1 MTTQSI
7 FNFIFKGCGSFVL
20 ILSFS
25 VALMAQEKR
34 EPMKL
39 NLAQAVELGLKNRM
53 EVKNQMLSIQLAENE
68 VNKIKAKNLPQLNA
82 TYDNRINTQ
91 LQKNIITSNSFPG
104 GGGTLTL
111 GTYSFNVLSLNATQ
125 NIYNPANHE
134 DKKITA
140 AKTEVEQH
148 NLQKTKIDLTLI
160 ISQAY
165 YDALLKKEKVLT
177 SQFNFDQANVFFL
190 RGQEQLK
197 NGGILPSDLTRYELD
212 KLNALNALENDK
224 QAQQLSLINLVNQL
238 GLPLSTELE
247 LTEPL
252 VASDFEKANGNFP
265 VLNNR
270 IELQLERAQLRI
282 NELNLKKQKA
292 SYIPTISLYGNYT
305 TQQLNNSNYDP
316 TRFNLWNQYN
326 YFGFKVEVPL
336 FDGLSKERNKQEYLL
351 RSEQNRNNLTKL
363 QSDLAYELQSAVMEL
378 NTSIDNFTYARQN
391 YELAKKVLE
400 VDQTRF
406 KEGAITPADLKN
418 TEYSVRTSQT
428 NYLNSIFNYFIA
440 KLKWQKAKGEL

>member
-1 MTTQSI
+1 MTTRSH
-7 FNFIFKGCGSFVL
+7 FSFIFKASACYALLFT
-20 ILSFS
+20 FS
-25 VALMAQEKR
+25 IAAMAQEKK
-34 EPMKL
+34 EVMKL
-39 NLAQAVELGLKNRM
+39 DLAQAVELGLKNRM
-53 EVKNQMLSIQLAENE
+53 EVKNQMLSVQLAENE
-68 VNKIKAKNLPQLNA
+68 VNKIKSKNLPQINA

-104 GGGTLTL
+104 GSGTLTL
-111 GTYSFNVLSLNATQ
+111 GTYSFNVLSLSATQ

-148 NLQKTKIDLTLI
+148 NLQKTKIDLNLA

-165 YDALLKKEKVLT
+165 YDALLKIEKVKT
-177 SQFNFDQANVFFL
+177 SQYNFDQANAYYV

-197 NGGILPSDLTRYELD
+197 NGGILPSDLTKYELD

-238 GLPLSTELE
+238 GLPLATELE

-252 VASDFEKANGNFP
+252 AASDVEKINGDLP
-265 VLNNR
+265 DVNNR
-270 IELQLERAQLRI
+270 IELQVERAQLRI
-282 NELNLKKQKA
+282 NEMNLKKQKA

-316 TRFNLWNQYN
+316 TRFSLWNQYN
-326 YFGFKVEVPL
+326 YFGFKVELPV
-336 FDGLSKERNKQEYLL
+336 FDGFAKERNKQEYAL
-351 RSEQNRNNLTKL
+351 RAEQNRNNLIKL

-378 NTSIDNFTYARQN
+378 NTSINNFNYARQN
-391 YELAKKVLE
+391 YELAKRVLE
-400 VDQTRF
+400 VDQARLR
-406 KEGAITPADLKN
+406 EGAITPADLKN
-418 TEYSVRTSQT
+418 TEYSVRNSQT